1 MTYISNSEQET
12 YEIAR
17 DLASQIKENIV
28 ICLNGEMGA
37 GKTVFVRGFASYFNI
52 NDTSSPTFTIVNE
65 YKGDRDVYHFDVYRL
80 ADEDEFY
87 DIGGE
92 EYFEKGICIIEW
104 GEIIKDALP
113 AHYIKIDIQ
122 KDEENFEK
130 RIIKI
135 EEK

>member
-1 MTYISNSEQET
+1 MIYISNSEQET

-17 DLASQIKENIV
+17 NLASQITDNVV

-52 NDTSSPTFTIVNE
+52 IDTSSPTFTIVNE
-65 YKGDRDVYHFDVYRL
+65 YKGAKDVYHFDVYRL

-104 GEIIKDALP
+104 SKIIEDALP
-113 AHYIKIDIQ
+113 KNRIEVTIEKVDNNKRNIIIDIP
-122 KDEENFEK
+122 
-130 RIIKI
+130 
-135 EEK
+135 